1 MSERLARRLR
11 IHGRVQGVFYRESMR
26 REAERLGVAGW
37 VRNRSDGTVEAHL
50 EGEPAAVDAL
60 TDWAHHG
67 PPDAR
72 VDRVE
77 MEPADDEGAG
87 RFETRPSA

>member
-1 MSERLARRLR
+1 MSERIARRLVV
-11 IHGRVQGVFYRESMR
+11 HGRVQGVFYRESMR

-37 VRNRSDGTVEAHL
+37 VRNLADATVEAHL
-50 EGEPAAVDAL
+50 EGAQDAIDAL

-67 PPDAR
+67 PPDAA

-77 MEPADDEGAG
+77 MEPATPEGAAG
-87 RFETRPSA
+87 FEKRPSL